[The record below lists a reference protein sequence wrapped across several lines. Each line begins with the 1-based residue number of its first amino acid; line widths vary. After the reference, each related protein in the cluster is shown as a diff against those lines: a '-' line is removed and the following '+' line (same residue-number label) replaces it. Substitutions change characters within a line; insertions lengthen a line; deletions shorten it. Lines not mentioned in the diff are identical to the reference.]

1 MLCSCSITAHK
12 AYGFDTFQ
20 NCGAIIDLHI
30 EMRSF
35 ARIAGVIV
43 KSDSQVEDTFELGDE
58 LFAKFYAAL
67 DEINFF
73 KTSPAGA
80 EDPGLLSKATQYFDD
95 ALLAMQKLGKKRA
108 SLVDIAESF
117 KSRGMWKKHKIYE
130 NVPPPPPRVD
140 VYHQES
146 SPMKM
151 LPVNVYHHHHQESTL
166 TGNSVATAG
175 EKLGVERFELSL
187 IYISLSRKEKDDDF
201 LAMKGTKLP
210 QRPKKQAKNVD
221 KTLQVLNTWP
231 EIDLILYF

>member
-1 MLCSCSITAHK
+1 
-12 AYGFDTFQ
+12 
-20 NCGAIIDLHI
+20 
-30 EMRSF
+30 
-35 ARIAGVIV
+35 
-43 KSDSQVEDTFELGDE
+43 
-58 LFAKFYAAL
+58 
-67 DEINFF
+67 
-73 KTSPAGA
+73 
-80 EDPGLLSKATQYFDD
+80 
-95 ALLAMQKLGKKRA
+95 MQKLGKKMA

-117 KSRGMWKKHKIYE
+117 KSRGMWSASNAYLNSVHFYVLFCYSENENVGVMELRQKHRIYE

-166 TGNSVATAG
+166 TGNGVATAD
-175 EKLGVERFELSL
+175 EKLGVERFELPL
-187 IYISLSRKEKDDDF
+187 IYISLSRKVKEDDF

-210 QRPKKQAKNVD
+210 QRPKKRAKNMD